1 VTGGRVLHL
10 LKGLGPGG
18 AEHLLVAGAPH
29 RSERFGHV
37 EVAYLLPW
45 KNQLVPALEAHGVV
59 THCLHGA
66 SPADPRWIARLVTL
80 LRRQRFDLVHLH
92 SPLPAA
98 LARPVLRALPGRP
111 VVVSTEHNSWA
122 SHAAG
127 TRRAN
132 TATFALGDAWIAV
145 SEPVRQSMPIRFR
158 ARTEVIVHGI
168 DTAAVAAHAGQREAV
183 RAQLGL
189 ASDDVAVITVANL
202 RRQKAYPD
210 LLAAAR
216 DVVDRNPAVRFFAVG
231 QGPLET
237 ELHAERDRLG
247 LGERF
252 TFLGYR
258 DDPHRLLAAMD
269 VYALASHHEGLPLA
283 LMEAFAA
290 GLPVVATAVGG
301 VPDVVEPDVSGL
313 LVPPAQ
319 PEQLAT
325 ALLRVVADP
334 GLRRTL
340 GAGAAT
346 AAGRFDVARST
357 AQIEAVYER
366 ALARAL
372 DPVAVTAP

>member
-1 VTGGRVLHL
+1 VTGVRVLHL

-29 RSERFGHV
+29 RSPRFEQV

-45 KNQLVPALEAHGVV
+45 KDHLVPALEAQGVA

-66 SPADPRWIARLVTL
+66 SPADLRWVARLVGL
-80 LRRQRFDLVHLH
+80 VRRRRFDVVHLH

-111 VVVSTEHNSWA
+111 AVVSTEHNSWA
-122 SHAAG
+122 SHAPA

-132 TATFALGDAWIAV
+132 AATFALGDVWIAV
-145 SEPVRQSMPIRFR
+145 SEPVRQSMPARHR
-158 ARTEVIVHGI
+158 ARAEVIVHGI
-168 DTAAVAAHAGQREAV
+168 DTAAVAAHRVQREAV
-183 RAQLGL
+183 RAELGL

-216 DVVDRNPAVRFFAVG
+216 QVTDRDPAVRFFAVG
-231 QGPLET
+231 QGPLEA
-237 ELHAERDRLG
+237 ELCAERDRWG

-252 TFLGYR
+252 SFLGYR
-258 DDPHRLLAAMD
+258 DDVARLLAAMD

-283 LMEAFAA
+283 VMEAFAA

-313 LVPPAQ
+313 LVPPAR
-319 PEQLAT
+319 PDRLAE
-325 ALLRVVADP
+325 ALLRVAADP
-334 GLRRTL
+334 GLRRSL
-340 GAGAAT
+340 GAGAA
-346 AAGRFDVARST
+346 AAAARFDVARST
-357 AQIEAVYER
+357 AQIEAVYGR
-366 ALARAL
+366 ALARPTGLA
-372 DPVAVTAP
+372 AVTAP